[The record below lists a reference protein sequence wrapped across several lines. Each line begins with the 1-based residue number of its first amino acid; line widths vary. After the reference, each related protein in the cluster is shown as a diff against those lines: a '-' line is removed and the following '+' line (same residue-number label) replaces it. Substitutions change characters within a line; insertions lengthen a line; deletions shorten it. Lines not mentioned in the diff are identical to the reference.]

1 MSVFQHPHLTR
12 GIVKTA
18 KGSFIVKRGL
28 VDVPEEIGEEL
39 GWQLV
44 DADSDDQREL
54 STLSSPDDDETPVR
68 RGSPRVVDVEVRPRG
83 AGADDSSES
92 GIATGAARCAVGRV
106 RPPMTAT
113 STGGP

>member
-28 VDVPEEIGEEL
+28 VDVPDEIGEEL

-44 DADSDDQREL
+44 DTDSGYQAEL
-54 STLSSPDDDETPVR
+54 STLRTRDYDEAPVSRRVAPRSSSMLKTEREARARLIRAKAASR
-68 RGSPRVVDVEVRPRG
+68 R
-83 AGADDSSES
+83 
-92 GIATGAARCAVGRV
+92 ARLDAQS
-106 RPPMTAT
+106 AE
-113 STGGP
+113 